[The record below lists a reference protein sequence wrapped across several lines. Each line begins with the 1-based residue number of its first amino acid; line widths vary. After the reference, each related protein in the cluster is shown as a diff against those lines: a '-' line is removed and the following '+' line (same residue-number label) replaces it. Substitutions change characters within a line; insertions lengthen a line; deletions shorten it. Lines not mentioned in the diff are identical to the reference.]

1 MPNFIDTKNYG
12 GKKEVAKARAG
23 KNFAFLYFKIHSF
36 ELTQAGLEV
45 SKEGKEMLYIIGLDD
60 YDVPCIMISHILNDD
75 KE

>member
-23 KNFAFLYFKIHSF
+23 KNFTFPYSKIHSF

-45 SKEGKEMLYIIGLDD
+45 SKEDKETPYIIGLDD
-60 YDVPCIMISHILNDD
+60 YDVPCMMIRS
-75 KE
+75 KF